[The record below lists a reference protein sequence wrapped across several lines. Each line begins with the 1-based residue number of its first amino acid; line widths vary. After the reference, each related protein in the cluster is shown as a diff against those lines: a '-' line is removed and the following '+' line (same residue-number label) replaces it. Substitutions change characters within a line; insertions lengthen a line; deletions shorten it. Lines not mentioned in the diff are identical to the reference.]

1 MSERQ
6 KVKIEQDFM
15 DDPINVKL
23 SGLRAWVVP
32 MLIASIALSTCAT
45 EMNTRNNTAVQQQ
58 QLEIAKKHYQLDSA
72 RFEYMKTH
80 QK

>member
-6 KVKIEQDFM
+6 NVKIEQDFM

-32 MLIASIALSTCAT
+32 ILIASIALSTCAT

-58 QLEIAKKHYQLDSA
+58 QLEIAKKTISVG
-72 RFEYMKTH
+72 FCPV
-80 QK
+80 

>member
-1 MSERQ
+1 MPKIQ

-32 MLIASIALSTCAT
+32 ILIASIALSTCAT
-45 EMNTRNNTAVQQQ
+45 EINTRNNTAVQQQ
-58 QLEIAKKHYQLDSA
+58 QLEIAKKQYQLDSA

>member
-15 DDPINVKL
+15 DDPIKVEL
-23 SGLRAWVVP
+23 SGFRAWIIP

-45 EMNTRNNTAVQQQ
+45 EMNTRNSVT
-58 QLEIAKKHYQLDSA
+58 LEKQRLDIAKKQYQLDSA
-72 RFEYMKTH
+72 RFEYMRMH

>member
-6 KVKIEQDFM
+6 KVKIEQDFF

-23 SGLRAWVVP
+23 SGVRSWLVP
-32 MLIASIALSTCAT
+32 ALIALIAFQTCAT
-45 EMNTRNNTAVQQQ
+45 EMNTRNNTI
-58 QLEIAKKHYQLDSA
+58 LEKEKLELAKKQYKLDSLK
-72 RFEYMKTH
+72 FEYTKMY